1 MGVLLILT
9 ALQGV
14 PTRDPG
20 AAVWWSLLPGGG
32 QFYTHQVAKG
42 VVLGAG
48 ETYFLAQTLMRAWEA
63 YDALGRFR
71 RSGDPAD
78 RQIFLNRQQ
87 DALFAFFWYLTFW
100 AYAAAD
106 AYISAHLYRVDL
118 QLQMLRQEL
127 GVGVR
132 ITP

>member
-1 MGVLLILT
+1 MGAILVLAT
-9 ALQGV
+9 FQGM

-32 QFYTHQVAKG
+32 QFYTHQPLKG
-42 VVLGAG
+42 VLLSTG
-48 ETYFLAQTLMRAWEA
+48 ETFFLAQTLVRTWEA
-63 YDALGRFR
+63 YDALKRFH

-78 RQIFLNRQQ
+78 RQTFLTRQQ

-100 AYAAAD
+100 AYATAD

-118 QLQMLRQEL
+118 QLNVLRQEL
-127 GVGVR
+127 GVGVQ

>member
-1 MGVLLILT
+1 MGVLLML
-9 ALQGV
+9 AAVQGV

-42 VVLGAG
+42 LLLGAG
-48 ETYFLAQTLMRAWEA
+48 ETYFLVQTLSRAWEA
-63 YDALGRFR
+63 YDALQRFH

-78 RQIFLNRQQ
+78 RAVFLARQQ

-100 AYAAAD
+100 AYATAD

-118 QLQMLRQEL
+118 RLKVLRKEL